1 MRGALAAGLAAALLA
16 SSALSGCASWT
27 GPQTTALRT
36 QPPSGLAPQVELG
49 AVPFIAQTPLHCGP
63 ASLAMVLR
71 YIGRDVSTDALAEA
85 VFLPARGG
93 TLQAEMLAGA
103 RRHDAL
109 PLRLPPSLESLLREL
124 QAGHP
129 VVVLQNLGLAIA
141 PLWHYAVVIGFD
153 VAREELVLR
162 SGLVERETMS
172 WRTFEHT
179 WARAGHWAM
188 VVLPPGRL
196 ATSADERATLD
207 AALAFERVA
216 PAASASRVYQSLL
229 ARWPDDLVAAIGLGN
244 ARAASGDRAG
254 AIAAFEAAA
263 ARHDSAAAWNNLA
276 TLHWE
281 QGDRAAAQAALA
293 RAQRRVEQAEPAFAE
308 AVQATRRTIEAAPT
322 R

>member
-1 MRGALAAGLAAALLA
+1 MRGGPVAALAAALLA
-16 SSALSGCASWT
+16 LSALGGCASWT
-27 GPQTTALRT
+27 GPQTTALRA
-36 QPPSGLAPQVELG
+36 QPPAGLAPQVELR

-63 ASLAMVLR
+63 ASLAMVLQH
-71 YIGRDVSTDALAEA
+71 IGRDVSADALADA

-109 PLRLPPSLESLLREL
+109 ALRLAPSLEALLREV
-124 QAGHP
+124 QAGRP
-129 VVVLQNLGLAIA
+129 VVVLQNLGLSFA
-141 PLWHYAVVIGFD
+141 PQWHYAVVVGFD
-153 VAREELVLR
+153 VAREDIVLR
-162 SGLVERETMS
+162 SGLVERATMS

-188 VVLPPGRL
+188 VALPPGQL
-196 ATSADERATLD
+196 AASADERSTLD

-216 PAASASRVYQSLL
+216 PATSAARVYQSLL
-229 ARWPDDLVAAIGLGN
+229 ARWPDNLVAAIGLGN
-244 ARAASGDRAG
+244 ARAAAGDRAG

-276 TLHWE
+276 MLHWE
-281 QGDRAAAQAALA
+281 QGDRTAAQAALA
-293 RAQRRVEQAEPAFAE
+293 RAQRRVDQAEPAFAE
-308 AVQATRRTIEAAPT
+308 TVQATRRTIEAAAT